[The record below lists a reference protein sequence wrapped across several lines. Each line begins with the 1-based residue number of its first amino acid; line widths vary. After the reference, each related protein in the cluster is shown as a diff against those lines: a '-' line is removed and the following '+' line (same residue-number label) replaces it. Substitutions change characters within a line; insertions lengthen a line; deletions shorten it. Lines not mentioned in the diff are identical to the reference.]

1 MAPPSLKGDTAM
13 FRRILAALLLLATAA
28 SGAAAQEPR
37 PQIHPLLK
45 RLVQTPSAEVPAILR
60 GPAAGRQTARRFQGK
75 EALDLFLRTT
85 ATRAELEAL
94 GIKVRTLRDGRATVT
109 VPVSALPA
117 LATRSDVQTITL
129 PVPLRPQLD
138 KSVRQTGANFVRSQ
152 SAGTFT
158 GRTGAGVVVGVVDSG
173 IDYDHPDFVDASGN
187 TRIVALWDQQDL
199 TGPSPAPYGY
209 GTECTSTEISN
220 GTCAEEDD
228 SDAAGHGTHVT
239 GIAAGNGAAPDGS
252 GTTGYT
258 HTGMAPN
265 ATIVFV
271 KTDWSS
277 NGIIDAMNYV
287 FDKADD
293 LGLPAV
299 INLSLG
305 TQLGAHDGTSPIEE
319 EIDDLVT
326 AQAGRAVVV
335 AAGNEA
341 ADSIHAEI
349 NALPFVAVV
358 GPYFD
363 VPAYTAL
370 GGAGNDVLYAV
381 GYYPST
387 DNLTVQLWSPS
398 GILYTRSLNTSFLSD
413 GCSQWLTDA
422 DGAVILCNNYRSNL
436 GEGTGDRE
444 ILLLVYDDSSIR
456 PPADGS
462 WRFALTGNTVAG
474 SGQVDFWMFSSLGAG
489 YAAEF
494 TTNVDEEETLGIP
507 ATAREA
513 ITVGAYVTKT
523 CWEDITGTGYAYS
536 PEPDR
541 GDIAEFS
548 GRGPTRDGRAKPEL
562 AAPGMG
568 IVSSLAD
575 EVRADL
581 LASSYAPFIVD
592 DHHQLM
598 QGTSQAAPHV
608 AGAVALFL
616 EDDPTLTNAGI
627 KSILSTGARD
637 DDWTD
642 SYRSGLFLTANRAF
656 GAGKLDV
663 GTWAWVDPYETNDNY
678 RTAGEILSGETIEGY
693 IEHADDDDVF
703 KLEDLATGDT
713 VNVTLTS
720 MPQDYML
727 TSMRAATTVAVCPDQ
742 KLVAVTTS
750 NNAGVADES
759 LTYTPGGLILMA
771 RYLRV
776 RSSAGAVSAA
786 DPYSLKAVITRPE
799 TAAVHN
805 SIATAQVLPRH
816 EEFKVSGSAASAV
829 ETDYYAVTVGSAQT
843 LTARP
848 GLGRTARIYD
858 AAGVLLSTG
867 TPPFTTASVT
877 APLLVGGATRTY
889 YVSVSGASGSYTLT
903 TTVN

>member
-1 MAPPSLKGDTAM
+1 M
-13 FRRILAALLLLATAA
+13 FRRTLAALLFLATAF
-28 SGAAAQEPR
+28 GAAAQEPR

-45 RLVQTPSAEVPAILR
+45 NLVRTPSAEVPAILR
-60 GPAAGRQTARRFQGK
+60 GPAAGRQTVKRFQGK

-117 LATRSDVQTITL
+117 LANRPDVQTITL

-158 GRTGAGVVVGVVDSG
+158 GSTGAGVVVGVIDSG

-187 TRIVALWDQQDL
+187 TRVVAVWDQQDS
-199 TGPSPAPYGY
+199 TGVAPATYGY

-228 SDAAGHGTHVT
+228 PDAWGHGTHVT

-252 GTTGYT
+252 GTTSYT
-258 HTGMAPN
+258 NTGMAPN
-265 ATIVFV
+265 ASIVFV

-277 NGIIDAMNYV
+277 TGIIDAMNYI
-287 FDKADD
+287 FDQANT

-299 INLSLG
+299 INMSLG

-319 EIDDLVT
+319 EIDDLVA
-326 AQAGRAVVV
+326 AQTGRAVVV
-335 AAGNEA
+335 SAGNEA
-341 ADSIHAEI
+341 ADSIHAEL
-349 NALPFVAVV
+349 NAMAGVAIV
-358 GPYFD
+358 GPDFD
-363 VPAYTAL
+363 VPAYAPL
-370 GGAGNDVLYAV
+370 AGAGNDVFYVV

-387 DNLTVQLWSPS
+387 DNLTVQVFSPS
-398 GILYTRSLNTSFLSD
+398 GNVYLRNLNTSFLDD
-413 GCSQWLTDA
+413 GCTEWLTGS
-422 DGAVILCNNYRSNL
+422 DGAVVLCNNYRSNL

-456 PPADGS
+456 PPADGN
-462 WRFALTGNTVAG
+462 WHFAITGNTVAG
-474 SGQVDFWMFSSLGAG
+474 TGQVDFWMFSSLGAG
-489 YAAEF
+489 YSAEF
-494 TTNVDEEETLGIP
+494 TTFVDEEETLGIP

-513 ITVGAYVTKT
+513 ITVGAYVTRT
-523 CWEDITGTGYAYS
+523 CWEDTTGTAYTYS
-536 PEPDR
+536 SAPDH
-541 GDIAEFS
+541 GDIADFS
-548 GRGPTRDGRAKPEL
+548 GRGPTRDGRSKPDL

-568 IVSSLAD
+568 IISSLAD

-581 LASSYAPFIVD
+581 LAGSAAPYVID
-592 DHHQLM
+592 DHHLLM

-608 AGAVALFL
+608 TGAVALFL
-616 EDDPTLTNAGI
+616 GGDPTLSNSSI
-627 KSILSTGARD
+627 KSLLSSGARD

-642 SYRSGLFLTANRAF
+642 SYRSGLFLTANRVF
-656 GAGKLDV
+656 GAGKLDI

-678 RTAGEILSGETIEGY
+678 QTARDLLSGEVIEGY
-693 IEHADDDDVF
+693 IEHANDDDIF

-720 MPQDYML
+720 LPDDYKL
-727 TSMRAATTVAVCPDQ
+727 TSMRAASTLGTCPNTV
-742 KLVAVTTS
+742 LSAVTTS

-759 LTYTPGGLILMA
+759 LNYTPGGAVLMA

-776 RSSAGAVSAA
+776 RSSAGAISAT

-805 SIATAQVLPRH
+805 TTATAQVLPRH
-816 EEFKVSGSAASAV
+816 GQFKISGSAASAAEV
-829 ETDYYAVTVGSAQT
+829 DYYAVTLTSAQT
-843 LTARP
+843 LTVSP
-848 GLGRTARIYD
+848 GILFGRTARIYD
-858 AAGVLLSTG
+858 SAGTLLATG
-867 TPPFTTASVT
+867 NAPFSAVTT
-877 APLLVGGATRTY
+877 APLLAANATRTY
-889 YVSVSGASGSYTLT
+889 YVSISGASGSYTMT
-903 TTVN
+903 STVN

>member
-1 MAPPSLKGDTAM
+1 M
-13 FRRILAALLLLATAA
+13 FRRTLAALLLLATA

-45 RLVQTPSAEVPAILR
+45 RLVRTPSAGVPAILR

-75 EALDLFLRTT
+75 EALDLFVRTT

-94 GIKVRTLRDGRATVT
+94 GIKVRTLREGRATVT

-117 LATRSDVQTITL
+117 LAMRPDVQTITL

-138 KSVRQTGANFVRSQ
+138 KSVKDTGATWTRSQ

-158 GRTGAGVVVGVVDSG
+158 GRTGSGVVVGVVDSG

-187 TRIVALWDQQDL
+187 TRIVALWDQQSSA
-199 TGPSPAPYGY
+199 GPSPAAYGY
-209 GTECTSTEISN
+209 GTECTATEISS
-220 GTCAEEDD
+220 GTCAEQDD
-228 SDAAGHGTHVT
+228 PDAAGHGTHVT
-239 GIAAGNGAAPDGS
+239 GIAAGNGAAPDSS
-252 GTTGYT
+252 GTTSYT

-265 ATIVFV
+265 ASIVFV

-277 NGIIDAMNYV
+277 NGIIDGMNYI
-287 FDKADD
+287 FEKADD

-319 EIDDLVT
+319 EIDALVT
-326 AQAGRAVVV
+326 AQNGRAVVV

-349 NALPFVAVV
+349 NTASGVAVV
-358 GPYFD
+358 GPYFEI
-363 VPAYTAL
+363 PSYTDLA
-370 GGAGNDVLYAV
+370 GAGNDVLYAV

-398 GILYTRSLNTSFLSD
+398 GTLYTRALDTGLLND
-413 GCSQWLTDA
+413 GCTEWLTGG
-422 DGAVILCNNYRSNL
+422 DGAVVLCNNERSNL
-436 GEGTGDRE
+436 GEATGDRE

-456 PPADGS
+456 PPAEGS
-462 WRFALTGNTVAG
+462 WHFALTGNTVAG

-489 YAAEF
+489 YSAAF
-494 TTNVDEEETLGIP
+494 TTHVDDEETLGIP
-507 ATAREA
+507 GTATQA

-523 CWEDITGTGYAYS
+523 CWEDTTGATYQYS
-536 PEPDR
+536 SSPSR

-548 GRGPTRDGRAKPEL
+548 GRGPTRDGRSKPEL

-581 LASSYAPFIVD
+581 LANGYAAFVVD
-592 DHHQLM
+592 DHHLLL

-616 EDDPTLTNAGI
+616 EDDPNLSSSGI
-627 KSILSTGARD
+627 KSLLSGGARK
-637 DDWTD
+637 DDWTN
-642 SYRSGLFLTANRAF
+642 SYKTGLLLNKNYTF
-656 GAGKLDV
+656 GSGKLDV
-663 GTWAWVDPYETNDNY
+663 GSWAWIDPYETNDTY
-678 RTAGEILSGETIEGY
+678 QTAREIISGETIEGY
-693 IEHADDDDVF
+693 VEHADDVDLF
-703 KLEDLATGDT
+703 ELETLAVGDT

-720 MPQDYML
+720 LPEDYSL
-727 TSMRAATTVAVCPDQ
+727 TSMRTAILSLGCPETV
-742 KLVAVTTS
+742 LVTAS
-750 NNAGVADES
+750 SSDNAGTTDES
-759 LTYTPGGLILMA
+759 LNYTPGGFGLIA

-776 RSSAGAVSAA
+776 ESSAGAISAT
-786 DPYSLKAVITRPE
+786 DSYSLKAVITRPE
-799 TAAVHN
+799 TTDPN
-805 SIATAQVLPRH
+805 GTTGTAQALPLH
-816 EEFKVSGSAASAV
+816 AQFKISGNGSSAV
-829 ETDYYAVTVGSAQT
+829 DVDFYSVTLTSAQT
-843 LTARP
+843 LTVSP
-848 GLGRTARIYD
+848 GKVFGRTVRIYD
-858 AAGVLLSTG
+858 SAGTLMSTG
-867 TPPFTTASVT
+867 NAPFSATTTA
-877 APLLVGGATRTY
+877 PFLVAGATRTY
-889 YVSVSGASGSYTLT
+889 YVSISGASGAYTMT
-903 TTVN
+903 STVN